1 MGMLDRE
8 CIFSEAQAVTALGD
22 TPSTNIYDTGAPYN
36 NSQDSENAL
45 SGENLWIQV
54 FVNSQVAGAGSSTA
68 AVFQS
73 SPDNLTWTD
82 VLSGSLYPPA
92 QLTAGTNI
100 MQVQPP
106 TGTQRYWR
114 IVYRVSG
121 AALTGGKFD
130 AYLSNTIQRNVPRP
144 SGIPPVG

>member
-1 MGMLDRE
+1 MGMLDSE
-8 CIFSEAQAVTALGD
+8 CIFSNAQAVTATGD
-22 TPSTNIYDTGAPYN
+22 TASTNVYDTGTPYN
-36 NSQDSENAL
+36 NAQDAENAL
-45 SGENLWIQV
+45 SNENLWINV
-54 FVNSQVAGAGSSTA
+54 FVNTQVAGVGSSTA
-68 AVFQS
+68 AVLQT
-73 SPDNLTWTD
+73 SPDNSTWTD

-114 IVYRVSG
+114 IAYRVSG
-121 AALTGGKFD
+121 AVLTAGKFD
-130 AYLSNTIQRNVPRP
+130 AYMSNTIQRNVQRP